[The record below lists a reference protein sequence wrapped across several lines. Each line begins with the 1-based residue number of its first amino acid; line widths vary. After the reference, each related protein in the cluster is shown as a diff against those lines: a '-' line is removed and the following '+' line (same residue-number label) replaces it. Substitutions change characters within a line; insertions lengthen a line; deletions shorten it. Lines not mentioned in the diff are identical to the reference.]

1 MKRIL
6 NDVIVPATLPAIFFL
21 VAAVPVQLLPCGNR
35 RLIAALVAIAAG
47 ILGVVA
53 AVKALM
59 GKLRGD
65 ADSSL
70 WMASTLILA
79 IPAISVVLSA
89 I

>member
-6 NDVIVPATLPAIFFL
+6 NDVIVPATLPAIFFV

-35 RLIAALVAIAAG
+35 MLIAALVAIAAR

-59 GKLRGD
+59 GKLRGN